1 MLAGNV
7 DFIARYADHS
17 EHRSSIHNGA
27 AARLEH
33 GWDFVLHAQPH
44 ALRVDVHDLIES
56 LLVLLEERKRP
67 LLDPGVVEGDGEPA
81 ELLQGP
87 FDKFLHL
94 DRLRDV
100 GLHEDSFT
108 TLGLQKPHCF
118 FPFRSSSAGHNDLRA
133 FPCIGDGG
141 CPADSRGRTRHNRHF
156 VLKLVHDRSPYLK
169 STSYRCDST
178 CGQAFIPPSTVRF
191 APVMYED
198 SGPATNATIA
208 AISST
213 CP

>member
-33 GWDFVLHAQPH
+33 GWDFVLHAKPH

-56 LLVLLEERKRP
+56 LLVLLEERKRH
-67 LLDPGVVEGDGEPA
+67 LLDPGVVEGDVEPA
-81 ELLQGP
+81 ELLQSP
-87 FDKFLHL
+87 FDKFLQL

-108 TLGLQKPHCF
+108 TLGLQEPHCF
-118 FPFRSSSAGHNDLRA
+118 FSSVARL
-133 FPCIGDGG
+133 
-141 CPADSRGRTRHNRHF
+141 PAT
-156 VLKLVHDRSPYLK
+156 
-169 STSYRCDST
+169 TT
-178 CGQAFIPPSTVRF
+178 F
-191 APVMYED
+191 AP
-198 SGPATNATIA
+198 SLA
-208 AISST
+208 
-213 CP
+213 